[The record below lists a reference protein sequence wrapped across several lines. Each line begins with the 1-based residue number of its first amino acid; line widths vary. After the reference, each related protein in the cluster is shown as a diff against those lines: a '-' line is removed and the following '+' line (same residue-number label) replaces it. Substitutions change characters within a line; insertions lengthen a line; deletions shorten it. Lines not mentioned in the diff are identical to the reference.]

1 MWSWWCERVSGI
13 GGSGKVSGRLAVNK
27 TYKQFIGGVFGRSE
41 SGRSYPVVGPEGRLL
56 AHAVLGSRK
65 DVREAVAAA
74 CSAQGGWAGRTAYN
88 RGQIL
93 YRVAEVMESR
103 RAEFSAEL
111 LRAGDGVSEEA
122 ADRET
127 SVAIDR
133 WVWYAGWADKFATVL
148 GGVNPVA
155 GPYLNLSGPEPT
167 GLVGIVAPD
176 EPPLLPLVSRLAPA
190 IVSGNTAVV
199 LASERW
205 PLVAV
210 TLAETL
216 ASSDVPPGV
225 VNICTGRRQELVP
238 PLADHVAVDA
248 LDVTGCDSEL
258 ATDAAHRAAA
268 TITRVV
274 SASVAERRWADEAAQ
289 SPYLID
295 AFCET
300 KTVWHPKGR

>member
-1 MWSWWCERVSGI
+1 MSS
-13 GGSGKVSGRLAVNK
+13 RLAVNK
-27 TYKQFIGGVFGRSE
+27 TYKQFIGGAFERSE
-41 SGRSYPVVGPEGRLL
+41 SGRSYPVVGAGGQLL

-65 DVREAVAAA
+65 DVRDAVAAA
-74 CSAQGGWAGRTAYN
+74 RSAQGGWASRTAYN

-103 RAEFSAEL
+103 RDEFCAEV
-111 LRAGDGVSEEA
+111 LRAADGCSEEA
-122 ADRET
+122 AVGE
-127 SVAIDR
+127 VAAAIDR

-148 GGVNPVA
+148 GGANPVA
-155 GPYLNLSGPEPT
+155 GPYFNLSVPEPT
-167 GLVGIVAPD
+167 GVVGIVAPD
-176 EPPLLPLVSRLAPA
+176 EPPLLPLVSRLAPV

-199 LASERW
+199 LASEHG
-205 PLVAV
+205 PLAAV

-216 ASSDVPPGV
+216 ALSDVPAGV
-225 VNICTGRRQELVP
+225 VNIITGRRAELVP
-238 PLADHVAVDA
+238 PLAGHIAVDA
-248 LDVTGCDSEL
+248 LDVTGCDEDL
-258 ATDAAHRAAA
+258 AADAARQAAA

-274 SASVAERRWADEAAQ
+274 SAPAAERQWADEAAQ

>member
-1 MWSWWCERVSGI
+1 M
-13 GGSGKVSGRLAVNK
+13 SGRLPVNK
-27 TYKQFIGGVFGRSE
+27 TYKQFIGGVFERSE
-41 SGRSYPVVGPEGRLL
+41 SGRSYPVVGAGGRLL

-65 DVREAVAAA
+65 DIREAVAAA

-103 RAEFSAEL
+103 RAEFSAEV
-111 LRAGDGVSEEA
+111 LRAGHGTSEEA
-122 ADRET
+122 AARET

-133 WVWYAGWADKFATVL
+133 WVWYAGWADKFSTVL

-155 GPYLNLSGPEPT
+155 GPYFNLSMPEPT
-167 GLVGIVAPD
+167 GVVGIVAPN

-199 LASERW
+199 LASELC

-216 ASSDVPPGV
+216 ALSDVPPGV
-225 VNICTGRRQELVP
+225 VNICTGCHQELVP
-238 PLADHVAVDA
+238 PLADHGAVDA
-248 LDVTGCDSEL
+248 LDITGCDPEL
-258 ATDAAHRAAA
+258 ASDAARRAAA

-274 SASVAERRWADEAAQ
+274 SASAAERLWADEAAQ

-295 AFCET
+295 AFCEI

>member
-1 MWSWWCERVSGI
+1 MSS
-13 GGSGKVSGRLAVNK
+13 RLVVNK
-27 TYKQFIGGVFGRSE
+27 TYKQFVGGAFERSE
-41 SGRSYPVVGPEGRLL
+41 SGRSYPVVGAGGQLL
-56 AHAVLGSRK
+56 AHAVQGSRK
-65 DVREAVAAA
+65 DVRDAVAAA
-74 CSAQGGWAGRTAYN
+74 RSAQGSWAGRTAYN

-103 RAEFSAEL
+103 QAEFCAEV
-111 LRAGDGVSEEA
+111 LRAGDGCTEEA
-122 ADRET
+122 ASRET
-127 SVAIDR
+127 AAAIDR

-148 GGVNPVA
+148 GGANPVA
-155 GPYLNLSGPEPT
+155 GPYFNLSVPEPA
-167 GLVGIVAPD
+167 GVVGIVAPD
-176 EPPLLPLVSRLAPA
+176 EPPLLPLVSRLAPV

-199 LASERW
+199 LASERC

-216 ASSDVPPGV
+216 ALSDIPSGV
-225 VNICTGRRQELVP
+225 VNICTGLRNELVP
-238 PLADHVAVDA
+238 PLARHVAVDA
-248 LDVTGCDSEL
+248 LDLTGCDPGLS
-258 ATDAAHRAAA
+258 ADAARQAAA

-274 SASVAERRWADEAAQ
+274 SASTAERQWAEEAAQ

>member
-1 MWSWWCERVSGI
+1 MTE
-13 GGSGKVSGRLAVNK
+13 RLAVNK
-27 TYKQFIGGVFGRSE
+27 TYKQFIGGAFERSE
-41 SGRSYPVVGPEGRLL
+41 SGRSYPVVGAGGELL
-56 AHAVLGSRK
+56 AHAVQGSRK
-65 DVREAVAAA
+65 DVRDAVTAAR
-74 CSAQGGWAGRTAYN
+74 SAQGGWAGRTAYN

-103 RAEFSAEL
+103 RDEFAAEVA
-111 LRAGDGVSEEA
+111 RAGDGCDEPA
-122 ADRET
+122 AAAET
-127 SVAIDR
+127 AAAIDR

-155 GPYLNLSGPEPT
+155 GPYFNLSVPEPV
-167 GLVGIVAPD
+167 GVVGIVAPD
-176 EPPLLPLVSRLAPA
+176 EPPLLPLVSRLAPV

-199 LASERW
+199 LASERG
-205 PLVAV
+205 PLAAV

-216 ASSDVPPGV
+216 ALSDVPAGV
-225 VNICTGRRQELVP
+225 VNIITGHRDELVP
-238 PLADHVAVDA
+238 PLADHAAVDS
-248 LDVTGCDSEL
+248 LDISGCDSQQS
-258 ATDAAHRAAA
+258 ANAARQAAA

-274 SASVAERRWADEAAQ
+274 NASAAEQQWAAEAAQ